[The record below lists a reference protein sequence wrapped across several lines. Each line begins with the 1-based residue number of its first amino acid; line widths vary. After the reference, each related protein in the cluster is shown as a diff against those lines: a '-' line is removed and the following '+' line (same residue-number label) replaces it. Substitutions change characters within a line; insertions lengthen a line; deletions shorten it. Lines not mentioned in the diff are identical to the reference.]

1 MNKFACSALL
11 LLLSAQGMAAFNLDN
26 RKPNAYVMEN
36 DKPWVE
42 QEQALVPYPLQPQ
55 WLQLEMP
62 VTIRPQ
68 IFVNTADL
76 QLGPDQVIR
85 FSLRQAS
92 KSGVENISRE
102 GLHCEQRNYRSY
114 AFGDPVNKRWISSQ
128 NSQWRKLDVSDLLR
142 RELVT
147 ILCPQGW
154 TPATAAEV
162 ITNLQRAGKA
172 Q

>member
-1 MNKFACSALL
+1 MNKFACSAVL
-11 LLLSAQGMAAFNLDN
+11 LLLSAHGMAFNLDN

-36 DKPWVE
+36 DKPWAE
-42 QEQALVPYPLQPQ
+42 QEQTLVPYPLQPQ

-76 QLGPDQVIR
+76 QLGADQVIR
-85 FSLRQAS
+85 FSLRQSS

-102 GLHCEQRNYRSY
+102 GLLCDSRSYRSY

-128 NSQWRKLDVSDLLR
+128 NSQWRKLDINDQLR
-142 RELVT
+142 RELIT
-147 ILCPQGW
+147 IMCPQGW
-154 TPATAAEV
+154 TPPTAEE
-162 ITNLQRAGKA
+162 ISTNLQKA
-172 Q
+172 SKAP